1 MTLTIKHQESYSR
14 GELLLRTLFGWAY
27 IVIPHTFLLCFISIG
42 TSFLGF
48 LAFWVILFTG
58 EYPQSWFEFQVK
70 AMNWSLRYSASVLNL
85 VDGYPAFGLSG
96 EHEGVKLEVPYPA
109 GVTRGSLLVR
119 TLFGAIYVGIPHMF
133 LLSFRLFASSFLNLI
148 AWWAVLFTGSYPE
161 SWHKFNV
168 GTLRWGLRVSL
179 YMNYMHKDYPQFS
192 GQE

>member
-1 MTLTIKHQESYSR
+1 MTLTIKHQETYSR
-14 GELLLRTLFGWAY
+14 GELLVRTLFGMIY
-27 IVIPHTFLLCFISIG
+27 IMIPHMFLLCFISIG

-70 AMNWSLRYSASVLNL
+70 AINWSMRVNASLLNL

-96 EHEGVKLEVPYPA
+96 EHEGVKLEVTYPA

-119 TLFGAIYVGIPHMF
+119 ALFGMIYVYVPHVF
-133 LLSFRLFASSFLNLI
+133 CLYFRMIASGFLNFI

-168 GTLRWGLRVSL
+168 GTLRWGLRVGL
-179 YMNYMHKDYPQFS
+179 YLAYMEKDYPAFS